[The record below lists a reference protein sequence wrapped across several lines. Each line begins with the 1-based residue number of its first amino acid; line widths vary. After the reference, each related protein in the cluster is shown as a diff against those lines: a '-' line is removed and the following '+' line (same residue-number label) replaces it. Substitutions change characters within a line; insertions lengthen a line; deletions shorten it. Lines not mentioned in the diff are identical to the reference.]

1 MKQKT
6 TWIDVYLN
14 KYRWYRSLR
23 KGKWYKHQFTKDA
36 EQLTFAEGGTWWAR
50 YDKINRYSNVIAFE
64 VY

>member
-6 TWIDVYLN
+6 TWMDVYFN

-23 KGKWYKHQFTKDA
+23 KGIWYKHQFTKYA
-36 EQLTFAEGGTWWAR
+36 NELTFSEHGTWWAR
-50 YDKINRYSNVIAFE
+50 YDKINRYSNVIEFE